1 MGCAPRVW
9 LRRGQRAPRVWLRR
23 GQRAP
28 ERLGLAKCSV
38 LYSPLIAPH
47 SGCCWWNCN
56 AQPHPRLPAIVGEW
70 PPFDVLE
77 VLRSHKG
84 ETWSAFKRRVIRAE
98 QAALDELGDARS
110 NFSPTAGRPRDEDC
124 AKSGRC
130 GGEED
135 HAMGWRAAG
144 TTPPCLAHQRANASV
159 RICPTIVV

>member
-1 MGCAPRVW
+1 M
-9 LRRGQRAPRVWLRR
+9 
-23 GQRAP
+23 
-28 ERLGLAKCSV
+28 
-38 LYSPLIAPH
+38 
-47 SGCCWWNCN
+47 
-56 AQPHPRLPAIVGEW
+56 
-70 PPFDVLE
+70 LE

-135 HAMGWRAAG
+135 HAMGWRATE
-144 TTPPCLAHQRANASV
+144 TTRLAHQRANASV